1 MKAQLIIILVI
12 LGLSTSA
19 TMRKLSSN
27 NPKSI
32 MLVGFSSYHI
42 RSEQQD
48 ESHPLTMVYFL
59 AHFIK
64 EKNTTRY
71 DDMSLPIL
79 LESKNRSKLLR
90 LDINCSYRYVDEEGK
105 KSIEIYSCYNDTTII
120 NKADIQ
126 SVTPI
131 LNFTFYSNESSIRV
145 TENDIDKSS
154 YADTT
159 IKNLA
164 TLHDD
169 IKYDIFYLD
178 KIILNKN
185 DEFILTG
192 NLSNNESATKINL
205 TLSQKKYNASVTK
218 DKIVFKPSGT
228 LDDYLHGKMEETIK
242 NSTYVII
249 FAEKGVDDHLKYPVD
264 KKIELSSFGNYTKP
278 TANSDA
284 YNYLYIT
291 GNQYILN
298 GLEKFIRFNTTIKY
312 NNLRYLEEST
322 TIEANGTLIENNQT
336 KDIAVYNVTYYG
348 TKNKNIISIE
358 PPKIIE
364 FSENG
369 KNYENYNENEI
380 SISPDLNLLEEEEII
395 IERMSNIKGLKDNNS
410 TSFTYDF
417 SLTGDPIFNIGIQKD
432 AYLKYHPNN
441 NITMN
446 DEIQCVVQHPSY
458 SYRMICTPKKNV
470 YTNFNTTKIIILNI
484 TSSNSRL
491 RALQSTTNR
500 TILPPSDTKEIIN
513 FTYPNY
519 HVYRKIKKS
528 GLSAGAIVAIVLA
541 TIAAVAALGIA
552 IFFLGRAKAN
562 PPPIRNPSDLNMANS
577 TSNIN
582 N

>member
-32 MLVGFSSYHI
+32 MLVGFSGYH
-42 RSEQQD
+42 SELSQQD
-48 ESHPLTMVYFL
+48 EEHPRTFINFQV
-59 AHFIK
+59 HFIK
-64 EKNTTRY
+64 EKNTTNY
-71 DDMSLPIL
+71 IDMSLPISFEL
-79 LESKNRSKLLR
+79 KNTTKLR
-90 LDINCSYRYVDEEGK
+90 LDINCSYINVDDEGK
-105 KSIEIYSCYNDTTII
+105 KLIETYFCFTGTTII
-120 NKADIQ
+120 NKSDIQ

-131 LNFTFYSNESSIRV
+131 INFTFYSNGSSIRV

-164 TLHDD
+164 ILHSD

-185 DEFILTG
+185 DEFILAG

-218 DKIVFKPSGT
+218 DKIVFKPSRT

-312 NNLRYLEEST
+312 LNEST

-336 KDIAVYNVTYYG
+336 TDIVVYNITYYG

-358 PPKIIE
+358 PPKYIE

-369 KNYENYNENEI
+369 TNYERYNET

-395 IERMSNIKGLKDNNS
+395 IERMSNVTGLMDKNS

-446 DEIQCVVQHPSY
+446 DEIKCLVQHFSY

-491 RALQSTTNR
+491 RVLQSTTNR

-562 PPPIRNPSDLNMANS
+562 PPPIRNPSDLNMVNS

>member
-32 MLVGFSSYHI
+32 MLVGFSGYH
-42 RSEQQD
+42 SELSQQD
-48 ESHPLTMVYFL
+48 EEHPRTFINFQV
-59 AHFIK
+59 HFIK
-64 EKNTTRY
+64 EKNTTNY
-71 DDMSLPIL
+71 IDMSLPISFEL
-79 LESKNRSKLLR
+79 KNTTKLR
-90 LDINCSYRYVDEEGK
+90 LDINCSYINVDDEGK
-105 KSIEIYSCYNDTTII
+105 KLIETYFCFTGTTII
-120 NKADIQ
+120 NKSDIQ

-131 LNFTFYSNESSIRV
+131 INFTFYSNGTSIRV

-164 TLHDD
+164 ILHSD

-185 DEFILTG
+185 DEFILAW

-218 DKIVFKPSGT
+218 DKIVFKPSRT

-249 FAEKGVDDHLKYPVD
+249 YAEKGVDDHLKYPVD

-312 NNLRYLEEST
+312 LNEST

-336 KDIAVYNVTYYG
+336 KDIAVYNITYYG

-358 PPKIIE
+358 PPKYIE

-369 KNYENYNENEI
+369 TNYERYNET

-395 IERMSNIKGLKDNNS
+395 IERMSNVTGLMDKNS

-446 DEIQCVVQHPSY
+446 DEIQCVVQHFSY

-491 RALQSTTNR
+491 RVLQSTTNR

-541 TIAAVAALGIA
+541 TVAAVAALGIA

-562 PPPIRNPSDLNMANS
+562 PPPIRNPSDLNMVNS

>member
-32 MLVGFSSYHI
+32 MLVGFSGYH
-42 RSEQQD
+42 SELSQQD
-48 ESHPLTMVYFL
+48 EEHPRTFINFQV
-59 AHFIK
+59 HFIK
-64 EKNTTRY
+64 EKNTTNY
-71 DDMSLPIL
+71 IDMSLPIS
-79 LESKNRSKLLR
+79 LELKNTTKLR
-90 LDINCSYRYVDEEGK
+90 LDINCSYINVDDEGK
-105 KSIEIYSCYNDTTII
+105 KLIETYFCFTGRTII
-120 NKADIQ
+120 NKSDIQ

-131 LNFTFYSNESSIRV
+131 INFTFYSNGSSIRV

-164 TLHDD
+164 ILHSD

-312 NNLRYLEEST
+312 LDEST

-336 KDIAVYNVTYYG
+336 TDIVVYNITYYG
-348 TKNKNIISIE
+348 TKNKNIISME
-358 PPKIIE
+358 PPKYIE

-369 KNYENYNENEI
+369 TNYERYNET
-380 SISPDLNLLEEEEII
+380 SISPDLYLLEEEEII
-395 IERMSNIKGLKDNNS
+395 IERMSNVTGLMDKNS

-446 DEIQCVVQHPSY
+446 DEIQCVVQHFSY

-541 TIAAVAALGIA
+541 TVAAVAALGIA

-562 PPPIRNPSDLNMANS
+562 PPPIRNPSDLNMVNS

>member
-32 MLVGFSSYHI
+32 MLVGFSGYH
-42 RSEQQD
+42 STLSQQD
-48 ESHPLTMVYFL
+48 EGHPQTTINFQV
-59 AHFIK
+59 HFIK
-64 EKNTTRY
+64 EKNTTSY
-71 DDMSLPIL
+71 LNMSLPIS
-79 LESKNRSKLLR
+79 LELKNTSKLR
-90 LDINCSYRYVDEEGK
+90 LDINCTYKNIDDEGK
-105 KSIEIYSCYNDTTII
+105 KEIVTYNCFYDTTII
-120 NKADIQ
+120 NKSDIQ

-131 LNFTFYSNESSIRV
+131 INFTFYSNGISIRV

-159 IKNLA
+159 IKNLT
-164 TLHDD
+164 TLHSD

-192 NLSNNESATKINL
+192 NFYDNESATTINL
-205 TLSQKKYNASVTK
+205 TLSQEKYNASVTK

-312 NNLRYLEEST
+312 LNEST

-336 KDIAVYNVTYYG
+336 KDIAVYNITYYG

-358 PPKIIE
+358 PPKNIE
-364 FSENG
+364 FSENLT
-369 KNYENYNENEI
+369 NYERYNET
-380 SISPDLNLLEEEEII
+380 SISSDLNLLEEEEII
-395 IERMSNIKGLKDNNS
+395 IERMSNINGLKDNNS
-410 TSFTYDF
+410 TSFTYEF
-417 SLTGDPIFNIGIQKD
+417 NLTGDPIFNLGIQKN

-441 NITMN
+441 NISMN
-446 DEIQCVVQHPSY
+446 DEIKCVVQHFALI
-458 SYRMICTPKKNV
+458 YRMICTPTKNV

-500 TILPPSDTKEIIN
+500 TILPPFDTKEIIN
-513 FTYPNY
+513 FIYPNY

-541 TIAAVAALGIA
+541 TVAAVAALGIA

-562 PPPIRNPSDLNMANS
+562 PPPIRNPSDLKMVNS

>member
-32 MLVGFSSYHI
+32 MLVGFSGYHLSI
-42 RSEQQD
+42 EQHD
-48 ESHPLTMVYFL
+48 EEHPLTTITFDVD
-59 AHFIK
+59 FIK
-64 EKNTTRY
+64 EKNTTDY
-71 DDMSLPIL
+71 PGMSLPIS
-79 LESKNRSKLLR
+79 LELKNTSKLR
-90 LDINCSYRYVDEEGK
+90 LDIDCTYIILDDEGK
-105 KSIEIYSCYNDTTII
+105 KLIVTYHCYNDTTKI
-120 NKADIQ
+120 NKSDIQ

-131 LNFTFYSNESSIRV
+131 INFTFYSNVSSIRV

-164 TLHDD
+164 TLHSE
-169 IKYDIFYLD
+169 IQYDIFYLD

-185 DEFILTG
+185 DEFILAG

-369 KNYENYNENEI
+369 TNYENYNENEI
-380 SISPDLNLLEEEEII
+380 SISPDLYLLEEEEII
-395 IERMSNIKGLKDNNS
+395 IERMSNINGLKDNNS
-410 TSFTYDF
+410 TSFTYEF
-417 SLTGDPIFNIGIQKD
+417 NLTGDPIFNLGIQKD

-441 NITMN
+441 NISMN
-446 DEIQCVVQHPSY
+446 DEIKCVVQHFSLI
-458 SYRMICTPKKNV
+458 YRMICTPTKNV

-500 TILPPSDTKEIIN
+500 TILPPFDTKEIIN

-562 PPPIRNPSDLNMANS
+562 PPPIRNPSDLKMVNS

>member
-32 MLVGFSSYHI
+32 MLVGFSSYH
-42 RSEQQD
+42 STSSQHDD
-48 ESHPLTMVYFL
+48 EHPQTIMYFQ

-64 EKNTTRY
+64 EKNTTGY
-71 DDMSLPIL
+71 YDMSLPIS
-79 LESKNRSKLLR
+79 LELKNTTKLR
-90 LDINCSYRYVDEEGK
+90 LDINCSYLNVDDEGK
-105 KSIEIYSCYNDTTII
+105 KLIVTYFCFNDTTII
-120 NKADIQ
+120 NKSDIQ

-131 LNFTFYSNESSIRV
+131 INFTFYSNESLLKV

-159 IKNLA
+159 IKNLT
-164 TLHDD
+164 TLHSK
-169 IKYDIFYLD
+169 IQYDIFYLD

-185 DEFILTG
+185 DEFILKG
-192 NLSNNESATKINL
+192 NLSDNESATTINL

-249 FAEKGVDDHLKYPVD
+249 YAEKGVDDHLKYPVD

-298 GLEKFIRFNTTIKY
+298 GLEKFIRFNTTIKFL
-312 NNLRYLEEST
+312 NEST

-336 KDIAVYNVTYYG
+336 TDIVVYNITYYG
-348 TKNKNIISIE
+348 TKNKSIISME
-358 PPKIIE
+358 PPTYIE

-369 KNYENYNENEI
+369 TNYERYNET

-395 IERMSNIKGLKDNNS
+395 IERMSNINGLKDNNS
-410 TSFTYDF
+410 TSFTYEF
-417 SLTGDPIFNIGIQKD
+417 NLTGDSIFDLGIQKD

-441 NITMN
+441 NISMN
-446 DEIQCVVQHPSY
+446 DEIKCVVQHFSLI
-458 SYRMICTPKKNV
+458 YRMICTPKKNV

-519 HVYRKIKKS
+519 HVYRKTKKS

-541 TIAAVAALGIA
+541 TVAAVAALGIA

-562 PPPIRNPSDLNMANS
+562 PPPIRNPSDLNLANS

>member
-32 MLVGFSSYHI
+32 MLVGFSSYH
-42 RSEQQD
+42 STLSQHD
-48 ESHPLTMVYFL
+48 EEHPQTIMYFL

-64 EKNTTRY
+64 EKNPTRY

-79 LESKNRSKLLR
+79 LELKNTSKLLR
-90 LDINCSYRYVDEEGK
+90 HDINCSYINPDDEGK
-105 KSIEIYSCYNDTTII
+105 KEIVTYVCFNETTII
-120 NKADIQ
+120 NKTDIR
-126 SVTPI
+126 SVTPVI
-131 LNFTFYSNESSIRV
+131 NFTFYSNVSLLKV

-159 IKNLA
+159 IKNLT
-164 TLHDD
+164 TLHSK
-169 IKYDIFYLD
+169 IQYDIFYLD

-185 DEFILTG
+185 DEFILKG
-192 NLSNNESATKINL
+192 NLYDNESATTINL
-205 TLSQKKYNASVTK
+205 TLSQKKYKASVTK

-249 FAEKGVDDHLKYPVD
+249 YAEKGVDDHLKYPVD

-298 GLEKFIRFNTTIKY
+298 GLEKFVRFNTTIKFS
-312 NNLRYLEEST
+312 NEST

-336 KDIAVYNVTYYG
+336 TDIVVYNITYYG
-348 TKNKNIISIE
+348 TKNKNIISME
-358 PPKIIE
+358 PPEYIE

-369 KNYENYNENEI
+369 TNYERYNET
-380 SISPDLNLLEEEEII
+380 SISSNLDLLEEEEII
-395 IERMSNIKGLKDNNS
+395 IERMSNINGLKDNNS
-410 TSFTYDF
+410 TSFTYEF
-417 SLTGDPIFNIGIQKD
+417 NLTGDPIFNIGIQKD

-441 NITMN
+441 NISMN
-446 DEIQCVVQHPSY
+446 DEIKCVVQHFSLI
-458 SYRMICTPKKNV
+458 YRMICTPKKNV

-519 HVYRKIKKS
+519 HVYRKTKKS

-541 TIAAVAALGIA
+541 TVAAVAALGIA

>member
-32 MLVGFSSYHI
+32 MLVGFSGYH
-42 RSEQQD
+42 SEISQQD
-48 ESHPLTMVYFL
+48 EEHSLTKIYFQV
-59 AHFIK
+59 HFIR
-64 EKNTTRY
+64 EKNTTEILG
-71 DDMSLPIL
+71 MSLPIS
-79 LESKNRSKLLR
+79 LELKNTSKLR
-90 LDINCSYRYVDEEGK
+90 LDINCTYSNFDDEGK
-105 KSIEIYSCYNDTTII
+105 KSIETYHCYNDTTII

-131 LNFTFYSNESSIRV
+131 INFTFYSNVSSIRV

-164 TLHDD
+164 TLHSE
-169 IKYDIFYLD
+169 IQYDIFYLD

-185 DEFILTG
+185 DEFILKG
-192 NLSNNESATKINL
+192 NFYDNESATTINL

-228 LDDYLHGKMEETIK
+228 LDDYLYGKMEETIK

-298 GLEKFIRFNTTIKY
+298 GLEKFIRFYTTIKY

-336 KDIAVYNVTYYG
+336 KDMVVYNITYYG
-348 TKNKNIISIE
+348 TKNKNIISME
-358 PPKIIE
+358 PPKNIE

-369 KNYENYNENEI
+369 TNYERNNEI
-380 SISPDLNLLEEEEII
+380 SISSDLNLLEEEEII
-395 IERMSNIKGLKDNNS
+395 IERMSNINGLKDNNS
-410 TSFTYDF
+410 TSFTYGF
-417 SLTGDPIFNIGIQKD
+417 NLTGDPIFDLGIQKD

-441 NITMN
+441 NISMN
-446 DEIQCVVQHPSY
+446 DEIQCVVQHLLLI
-458 SYRMICTPKKNV
+458 YRLICTPKKNV
-470 YTNFNTTKIIILNI
+470 YTFFNTTKIIILNI

-541 TIAAVAALGIA
+541 TVAAVAALGIA

>member
-32 MLVGFSSYHI
+32 MLVGFSGYH
-42 RSEQQD
+42 STLSQQD
-48 ESHPLTMVYFL
+48 EGHPQTTINFQV
-59 AHFIK
+59 HFIK
-64 EKNTTRY
+64 EKNTTSY
-71 DDMSLPIL
+71 LNMSLPIS
-79 LESKNRSKLLR
+79 LELKNTSKLR
-90 LDINCSYRYVDEEGK
+90 LDINCGYKNFVDEGK
-105 KSIEIYSCYNDTTII
+105 KEIVTYFCFNETTII

-131 LNFTFYSNESSIRV
+131 INFTFYSNGISIRV

-159 IKNLA
+159 IKNLT
-164 TLHDD
+164 TLHSD

-192 NLSNNESATKINL
+192 NFYDNESATTINL

-312 NNLRYLEEST
+312 LNEST

-336 KDIAVYNVTYYG
+336 KDIAVYNITYYG

-358 PPKIIE
+358 PPKNIE
-364 FSENG
+364 FSENET
-369 KNYENYNENEI
+369 NYERYNEINI
-380 SISPDLNLLEEEEII
+380 PSDLNLLEEEEII
-395 IERMSNIKGLKDNNS
+395 IERMSNINGLKDNNS
-410 TSFTYDF
+410 TSFTYEF
-417 SLTGDPIFNIGIQKD
+417 NLTGDPIFNLGIQKD

-441 NITMN
+441 NISMN
-446 DEIQCVVQHPSY
+446 DEIKCVVQHFALI
-458 SYRMICTPKKNV
+458 YRMICTPTKNV

-500 TILPPSDTKEIIN
+500 TILPPFDTKEIIN

-541 TIAAVAALGIA
+541 TVAAVAALGIA

-562 PPPIRNPSDLNMANS
+562 PPPIRNPSDLKMVNS

>member
-32 MLVGFSSYHI
+32 MLVGFSGYH
-42 RSEQQD
+42 SELSQQD
-48 ESHPLTMVYFL
+48 EEHPRTRINFQV
-59 AHFIK
+59 HFIK
-64 EKNTTRY
+64 EKNTTSY
-71 DDMSLPIL
+71 LNMSLPIS
-79 LESKNRSKLLR
+79 LELKNTSKLR
-90 LDINCSYRYVDEEGK
+90 LDINCTYKNIDDEEK
-105 KSIEIYSCYNDTTII
+105 KEIVTYVCSNETTII
-120 NKADIQ
+120 NKSDIQ

-131 LNFTFYSNESSIRV
+131 INFTFYSNESSIRV

-159 IKNLA
+159 IKNLT
-164 TLHDD
+164 TLHSD

-192 NLSNNESATKINL
+192 NFYDNESATTINL

-312 NNLRYLEEST
+312 LNEST

-336 KDIAVYNVTYYG
+336 KDIAVYNITYYG

-358 PPKIIE
+358 PPKNIE
-364 FSENG
+364 FSENET
-369 KNYENYNENEI
+369 NYERYNEI

-395 IERMSNIKGLKDNNS
+395 IERMSNINGLKDNNS
-410 TSFTYDF
+410 TSFTYEF
-417 SLTGDPIFNIGIQKD
+417 NLTGDPIFNIGIQKD

-441 NITMN
+441 NISMN
-446 DEIQCVVQHPSY
+446 DEIKCVVQHFSLI
-458 SYRMICTPKKNV
+458 YRMICTPTKNV

-541 TIAAVAALGIA
+541 TVAAVAALGIA

-562 PPPIRNPSDLNMANS
+562 PPPIRNPSDLNMVNS

>member
-32 MLVGFSSYHI
+32 MLVGFSGYH
-42 RSEQQD
+42 SELSQQD
-48 ESHPLTMVYFL
+48 EEHSRTRINFQV
-59 AHFIK
+59 HFIK
-64 EKNTTRY
+64 EKNTTSY
-71 DDMSLPIL
+71 LDMSLPIS
-79 LESKNRSKLLR
+79 LELKNTSKLR
-90 LDINCSYRYVDEEGK
+90 LDINCTYKNIDDEGK
-105 KSIEIYSCYNDTTII
+105 KEIVTYNCIDETTII
-120 NKADIQ
+120 NKSDIQ

-131 LNFTFYSNESSIRV
+131 INFTFYSNESSIRV

-159 IKNLA
+159 IKKLT
-164 TLHDD
+164 TLHRD

-192 NLSNNESATKINL
+192 NFYDNESATTINL
-205 TLSQKKYNASVTK
+205 TLSQKKYNASVTE

-264 KKIELSSFGNYTKP
+264 RGIELSSFGDYTKP

-312 NNLRYLEEST
+312 LNEST

-336 KDIAVYNVTYYG
+336 KDIAVYNITYYG

-358 PPKIIE
+358 PPKNIE
-364 FSENG
+364 FSENET
-369 KNYENYNENEI
+369 NYERYNEI
-380 SISPDLNLLEEEEII
+380 SISPDLYLLEEEEII
-395 IERMSNIKGLKDNNS
+395 IERMSNINGLKDNNS
-410 TSFTYDF
+410 TSFTYEF
-417 SLTGDPIFNIGIQKD
+417 NLTGDPIFSLGIQKN

-441 NITMN
+441 NISMN
-446 DEIQCVVQHPSY
+446 DEIKCVVQHFSLI
-458 SYRMICTPKKNV
+458 YRMICTPTKNV

-500 TILPPSDTKEIIN
+500 TILPPFDTKEIIN

-562 PPPIRNPSDLNMANS
+562 PPPIRNPSDLKMVNS

>member
-32 MLVGFSSYHI
+32 MLVGFSGYH
-42 RSEQQD
+42 SEISQQD
-48 ESHPLTMVYFL
+48 EEHSLTKIYFQV
-59 AHFIK
+59 HFIR
-64 EKNTTRY
+64 EKNTTEILG
-71 DDMSLPIL
+71 MSLPIS
-79 LESKNRSKLLR
+79 LELKNTSKLR
-90 LDINCSYRYVDEEGK
+90 LDINCTYSNFDDEGK
-105 KSIEIYSCYNDTTII
+105 KSIETYHCYNDTTII

-131 LNFTFYSNESSIRV
+131 INFTFYSNVSSIRV

-159 IKNLA
+159 IKNLT
-164 TLHDD
+164 TLHRD

-185 DEFILTG
+185 DEFILKG
-192 NLSNNESATKINL
+192 NLSDNESATTINL

-228 LDDYLHGKMEETIK
+228 LDDYLYGKMEETIK

-298 GLEKFIRFNTTIKY
+298 GLEKFIRFYTTIKY

-336 KDIAVYNVTYYG
+336 KDMVVYNITYYG
-348 TKNKNIISIE
+348 TKNKNIISME
-358 PPKIIE
+358 PPKNIE

-369 KNYENYNENEI
+369 TNYERNNEI
-380 SISPDLNLLEEEEII
+380 SISSDLNLLEEEEII
-395 IERMSNIKGLKDNNS
+395 IERMSNINGLKDNNS
-410 TSFTYDF
+410 TSFTYGF
-417 SLTGDPIFNIGIQKD
+417 NLTGDPIFDLGIQKD

-441 NITMN
+441 NISMN
-446 DEIQCVVQHPSY
+446 DEIQCVVQHLLLI
-458 SYRMICTPKKNV
+458 YRLICTPKKNV
-470 YTNFNTTKIIILNI
+470 YTFFNTTKIIILNI

-541 TIAAVAALGIA
+541 TVAAVAALGIA